1 MRISTMN
8 ELIPILQIAIGPV
21 ILISGV
27 ALLLLSMSNRLGR
40 VIDRVRLMCA
50 ELRTAPESERPFIVA
65 QLQVLEFRG
74 GLIRQAIIWGSVS
87 VLFVALLIFTLF
99 LTALLRWD
107 AVWLIVGFFSGCL
120 VSMILSLVA
129 SIRDVNQS
137 LSAIKMELRAFVDA
151 AAGAAERR

>member
-1 MRISTMN
+1 MRVSSIN

-27 ALLLLSMSNRLGR
+27 ALLLLSMSNRLGS

-50 ELRTAPESERPFIVA
+50 ELRTAPESERPYLVA
-65 QLQVLEFRG
+65 QLKVLEFRG

-99 LTALLRWD
+99 LTALLHWE
-107 AVWLIVGFFSGCL
+107 AVWLLVSFFTGCL

-137 LSAIKMELRAFVDA
+137 LKAIKMELRAFVSSPPV
-151 AAGAAERR
+151 AGKRG